1 MIFSSGIMD
10 LINTF
15 KVPTN
20 HRFVNPF
27 TSFRELKIRG
37 AQINYYFI
45 CKTKLYLFSK
55 NVRLEKDSDIVSIG
69 NFIHKN
75 TYKKE
80 NRELIIGSIA
90 IDFVKNKKNGIL
102 EIHEVKKSD
111 RMEKAD
117 IYQLLYY
124 IYYLKNM
131 GITAVGVLNYPSK
144 KKIKRI
150 TLTEQNETE
159 LIKIIEDI
167 ENIAKGNKP
176 IKPERKSY
184 CKKCAYYEFC
194 FS

>member
-1 MIFSSGIMD
+1 MIFIRRDIMD

-15 KVPTN
+15 G
-20 HRFVNPF
+20 
-27 TSFRELKIRG
+27 ELKIRG
-37 AQINYYFI
+37 TQINYYFI

-55 NVRLEKDSDIVSIG
+55 NIRLERDSDIVNIG

-80 NRELIIGSIA
+80 NKEHIIGSIG
-90 IDFVKNKKNGIL
+90 IDFIKNKHGTL

-111 RMEKAD
+111 RMERAD
-117 IYQLLYY
+117 TYQLLYY
-124 IYYLKNM
+124 LYYLKNM
-131 GITAVGVLNYPSK
+131 GINAVGILNYPLK

-150 TLTEQNETE
+150 VLTKKNEIE
-159 LIKIIEDI
+159 LINIIK
-167 ENIAKGNKP
+167 NINNIIKSNKP
-176 IKPERKSY
+176 IKPERKGY